1 MKKIFWTSVV
11 WVALFG
17 MFLLYMKWFNQPLA
31 EWISNFLVK
40 WEEGS
45 IVEAIEDT
53 KEQNVVEEENIVED
67 KDTEITEEETFVTKA
82 DDDVLS
88 QRNKLFE
95 QLDRIE
101 ILLGWDTNN
110 SMKESEEVLFDEFK
124 LWYEENKK

>member
-11 WVALFG
+11 WIALFG
-17 MFLLYMKWFNQPLA
+17 MFLLYMKWFNQHLA
-31 EWISNFLVK
+31 EWVSNFLVK

-110 SMKESEEVLFDEFK
+110 SMKESEEVLFDDFK